1 MTDIYNNTSK
11 TTQEVYDAFNTLMF
25 SNDKRVF
32 NKMMKKVEIYM
43 QVKDLVGDVVE
54 FGVFKGAGLAL
65 FLKLK
70 QMYEPNSLMK
80 VIGFDYFQSDKL
92 LDSLDGINKQ
102 GMADVLARAPSAD
115 LLVDS
120 VNTRLLPLD
129 KDNYMLVQGDAVVE
143 SKRFSQANPGLKIK
157 LLYMDLDL
165 GAPTY
170 KVLKELWGKVA
181 KGGIVVFDEYAYHI
195 WDESVGVDQF
205 LKEIEGEY
213 LGVNTMI
220 CSPSFYIVK
229 LVI

>member
-1 MTDIYNNTSK
+1 
-11 TTQEVYDAFNTLMF
+11 MF

-32 NKMMKKVEIYM
+32 NKMMKKVEIYL

-129 KDNYMLVQGDAVVE
+129 KDNYITRSITIPAKNSDAKYSLELDWEAPNGYDKDFMNE
-143 SKRFSQANPGLKIK
+143 SI
-157 LLYMDLDL
+157 
-165 GAPTY
+165 
-170 KVLKELWGKVA
+170 
-181 KGGIVVFDEYAYHI
+181 IVVASKKPI
-195 WDESVGVDQF
+195 AWLSVYDMQRF
-205 LKEIEGEY
+205 KE
-213 LGVNTMI
+213 
-220 CSPSFYIVK
+220 K
-229 LVI
+229 LMEIPLNQRRVVQRPYVLIK